1 MNESVY
7 EGIVEHIIYQNKENG
22 YCVFSVSLIED
33 EFQELV
39 CVATILDIFEGEH
52 IKVSGVE
59 KIHAQYG
66 SQLVVS
72 HYEKIMPTTTHGI
85 EKYLASGVIKG
96 IGPKMAKKIVD
107 SFGEDAFD
115 VIEKNPLALS
125 KIRGISEVKAIAIGR
140 EFNEQVGLRNVMIF
154 LQQYNISNNN
164 SAKIYKKYK
173 ERTIEVVKTNPYILT
188 DDIMGIGFKTAD
200 EIADKMGIQ
209 KDSTYRV
216 KSGIKFELSRNV
228 SNGNVYVVY
237 DRLVMDLQQ
246 LLKVDVE
253 VIKNGIVELQLDGYI
268 SKREVEGVE
277 VVYTSSYLVAENY
290 IAKKLIELSMSVVDK
305 SKDIEDEIE
314 KVEHKLNIKLAKMQ
328 KEAVTLAMQNGVLVI
343 TGGPGTGKT
352 TIINTLI
359 NLLADEG
366 LEVCLTAPTG
376 RATKRITETTG
387 EEAQTIHRLL
397 GVDVGSLENR
407 VQTFKKNEEE
417 PIEVD
422 VIIVD
427 ESSMIDTMLM
437 SNLLKAVAIGTRLII
452 VGDVD
457 QLPSVG
463 AGNVLNDIIKSGV
476 IPVVKL
482 NEIFRQAKESA
493 IVTNAHKINIGQYPE
508 YENKTSDFF
517 IMERNT
523 QEDILQT
530 VCDLVLNRLPKNM
543 GFDPIEDI
551 QVLSPIKKTQV
562 GVINL
567 NDELQK
573 RLNPPSKNKN
583 ERPFKGG
590 VLRVGDKVMQIKN
603 NYDITYSVLDKNF
616 KEIDTGLGIYNGEEG
631 KVIKIDV
638 INEKVLILFDDRLV
652 QYEYSQLDEI
662 DLSYATTVH
671 KSQGSEYKVVI
682 MPVFSGVPMLM
693 TRNLLYTAITRGKK
707 LVILVGK
714 RSSICNMVD
723 NNREVERNSS
733 LAYYLKRMVEK
744 LNPESYEG
752 V

>member
-1 MNESVY
+1 MEEVTY
-7 EGIVEHIIYQNKENG
+7 EGVVEHIIFQNKENG
-22 YCVFSVSLIED
+22 YCVFSMSLSED
-33 EFQELV
+33 EFEEII

-52 IKVSGVE
+52 IKVRGLE

-66 SQLVVS
+66 SQVEVKA
-72 HYEKIMPTTTHGI
+72 YEKVMPTTVQGI

-96 IGPKMAKKIVD
+96 IGPKMAKKIVEN
-107 SFGEDAFD
+107 FGDDAFD
-115 VIEKNPLALS
+115 VIEKNPLALA
-125 KIRGISEVKAIAIGR
+125 KIRGISEKKAIAIGN
-140 EFNEQVGLRNVMIF
+140 EFNEQVGLRNVMLF

-173 ERTIEVVKTNPYILT
+173 ERTIDIVKTNPYILT
-188 DDIMGIGFKTAD
+188 DDIIGIGFKTAD
-200 EIADKMGIQ
+200 EIAEQMGVQ
-209 KDSTYRV
+209 KDSLYRI
-216 KSGIKFELSRNV
+216 KSGVKFELQQNL

-237 DRLVMDLQQ
+237 DRLLNNLQQ
-246 LLKVDVE
+246 MLKVDLE

-268 SKREVEGVE
+268 SKREVEDEE

-290 IAKKLIELSMSVVDK
+290 VAKKLVELSLNVVDK
-305 SKDIEDEIE
+305 SKDLDKDIKKIE
-314 KVEHKLNIKLAKMQ
+314 KELSIELANMQRTAVKLAMEK
-328 KEAVTLAMQNGVLVI
+328 GVLVI

-359 NLLADEG
+359 KLFEAEG
-366 LEVCLTAPTG
+366 NEVCLTAPTG
-376 RATKRITETTG
+376 RAAKRITETTG
-387 EEAQTIHRLL
+387 VEAQTIHRLL

-417 PIEVD
+417 PIEAD
-422 VIIVD
+422 VVIVD

-437 SNLLKAVAIGTRLII
+437 SNLLKAVQIGTRLVL

-463 AGNVLNDIIKSGV
+463 AGNVLSDV
-476 IPVVKL
+476 INSEVIQVVKL

-493 IVTNAHKINIGQYPE
+493 IVTNAHRINTGQYPE

-517 IMERNT
+517 IMERSN
-523 QEDILQT
+523 QDDILST
-530 VCDLVLNRLPKNM
+530 VCDLVVNRLPKNM
-543 GFDPIEDI
+543 GFNAMADI

-562 GVINL
+562 GVLNL
-567 NDELQK
+567 NQELQK
-573 RLNPPSKNKN
+573 LLNPESKNKN

-603 NYDITYSVLDKNF
+603 NYDITYVVLDKDYR
-616 KEIDTGLGIYNGEEG
+616 EIENGVGVYNGEEG

-638 INEKVLILFDDRLV
+638 INEKVWIIFENRLV
-652 QYEYSQLDEI
+652 KYEYSQLDEI

-671 KSQGSEYKVVI
+671 KSQGSEYKVVV

-714 RSSICNMVD
+714 RNSINAMID

-733 LAYYLKRMVEK
+733 LDFYLKRINQK
-744 LNPESYEG
+744 YNI
-752 V
+752 

>member
-1 MNESVY
+1 MEQVTY
-7 EGIVEHIIYQNKENG
+7 DGVVEHIIFQNKENG
-22 YCVFSVSLIED
+22 YCVFSMSLSED
-33 EFQELV
+33 EFEEII
-39 CVATILDIFEGEH
+39 CVATILDLFEGEH
-52 IKVSGVE
+52 IKVTGVE

-66 SQLVVS
+66 SQLDVKS
-72 HYEKIMPTTTHGI
+72 YEKVMPKTVHGI

-96 IGPKMAKKIVD
+96 IGPKMAKKIIEN
-107 SFGEDAFD
+107 FGEDAFE

-125 KIRGISEVKAIAIGR
+125 KIRGISEVKAIAIGK
-140 EFNEQVGLRNVMIF
+140 EFNEQVGLRNVMLF

-200 EIADKMGIQ
+200 EIAEQMGIQ
-209 KDSTYRV
+209 RDSLYRI
-216 KSGIKFELSRNV
+216 KSGIKYELQQNL
-228 SNGNVYVVY
+228 SNGNVYVLY
-237 DRLVMDLQQ
+237 ETLIIALQQ
-246 LLKVDVE
+246 ILRVDVE

-268 SKREVEGVE
+268 SKRDLEGVE

-290 IAKKLIELSMSVVDK
+290 VAKKLVELSLNVVDK
-305 SKDIEDEIE
+305 SKDLDSDID
-314 KVEHKLNIKLAKMQ
+314 KVEKELKIQLADMQ
-328 KEAVTLAMQNGVLVI
+328 RRAVKLAMQKGVLVI

-359 NLLADEG
+359 KLFESEG
-366 LEVCLTAPTG
+366 NDVCLTAPTG
-376 RATKRITETTG
+376 RAAKRITETTG
-387 EEAQTIHRLL
+387 AEALTIHRLL
-397 GVDVGSLENR
+397 GVDAGSLENR

-417 PIEVD
+417 PIEAD
-422 VIIVD
+422 VVIVD

-437 SNLLKAVAIGTRLII
+437 SNLLKAVQTGTRLVL

-463 AGNVLNDIIKSGV
+463 AGNVLHDIIKSDV
-476 IPVVKL
+476 ITVVKL

-493 IVTNAHKINIGQYPE
+493 IVTNAHRINTGQYPE

-523 QEDILQT
+523 QEEILST
-530 VCDLVLNRLPKNM
+530 VCDLVVNRLPKNM
-543 GFDPIEDI
+543 DYNSIEDI

-562 GVINL
+562 GVLNL
-567 NDELQK
+567 NQELQGI
-573 RLNPPSKNKN
+573 LNPESKNKN
-583 ERPFKGG
+583 ERVFKGG

-603 NYDITYSVLDKNF
+603 NYDITYVVLDKNF
-616 KEIDTGLGIYNGEEG
+616 KETESGVGIYNGEEG
-631 KVIKIDV
+631 KVIKIDLV
-638 INEKVLILFDDRLV
+638 NEKVWILFEDRLV
-652 QYEYSQLDEI
+652 KYEYTQLDEI

-671 KSQGSEYKVVI
+671 KSQGSEYKVVV

-714 RSSICNMVD
+714 RSSINAMID

-733 LAYYLKRMVEK
+733 LDYYLKRMDQKFNVEDF
-744 LNPESYEG
+744 
-752 V
+752 